1 MFHNVDPR
9 RVQPLVDF
17 VLGAFNNLDFNGE
30 SSFDALKV
38 LSLLRA
44 VYEELNWKFS
54 AWIDDVLDQCWPQ
67 IHSEHDDVIESTNR
81 IVSLI

>member
-30 SSFDALKV
+30 SSFDALKI

-67 IHSEHDDVIESTNR
+67 IHSEHDDVIEYTNR

>member
-1 MFHNVDPR
+1 MFHNTDPR

-17 VLGAFNNLDFNGE
+17 VLDAFNHLDFNGE

-54 AWIDDVLDQCWPQ
+54 AWIDDIVARCWPQ
-67 IHSEHDDVIESTNR
+67 IYSEHDEVIKCTN
-81 IVSLI
+81 LILLFI